1 MQCHFNNTKGQP
13 MKKYIFSFLILLA
26 IALWIKS
33 DDLTKQIS
41 DFLNRQ
47 TINEYEAFKQNAL
60 SCTKTH
66 NKESC
71 KKLIAMA
78 KKQKKTSKR
87 QTNIFS

>member
-1 MQCHFNNTKGQP
+1 
-13 MKKYIFSFLILLA
+13 MKKYILAFLILLT
-26 IALWIKS
+26 IVLWIKS

-41 DFLNRQ
+41 GQ
-47 TINEYEAFKQNAL
+47 TINEYEAFKQNTL

-78 KKQKKTSKR
+78 KKQKRTSKR